1 LLTQTILWFH
11 RHCLQKELGGTG
23 SKFFPTAQEPLL
35 LAFFLAPP
43 LGSGSLRLAEVM
55 EPVTLKKSSSRP
67 WVLPWR
73 LLLSLLMPLRMRSSL
88 NCFSPHM
95 NCTSCSSSGSL
106 HFSSTASGSITS
118 GSRKSFC
125 ASLCSQF
132 SGRGYFLVSSCCTIL
147 SMDLCSRMSSTAR
160 FGPMPRMLPQ

>member
-1 LLTQTILWFH
+1 MGPVSAYKTEKRARSGYFALLVFV
-11 RHCLQKELGGTG
+11 
-23 SKFFPTAQEPLL
+23 AVALL
-35 LAFFLAPP
+35 DLAFFLAAP

-55 EPVTLKKSSSRP
+55 DPVTLKKSSSRP

-73 LLLSLLMPLRMRSSL
+73 LLLSLLTPFRMRSSL

-118 GSRKSFC
+118 GSRKSK
-125 ASLCSQF
+125 
-132 SGRGYFLVSSCCTIL
+132 GYFLVSSCCTIL

-160 FGPMPRMLPQ
+160 FGPMPRMLAQ